1 MQKLKVKDLAEKLG
15 LSSATVSLVLNGR
28 PGISQE
34 TRQRVFDLVRELGH
48 ENLIPTRSSART
60 GSLRLVLYKK
70 SGRIVTDTPF
80 FSQLF
85 DGITARCQKTGY
97 ALSIHLFNG
106 DAATTSALSDCD
118 GLILLATELEKAD
131 LRPFESLRIPF
142 VVLDSYFENYRH
154 DCVVINNMQGAYD
167 ATRHLV
173 KKGHRRIGYLKSSV
187 PINNFHE
194 RFDGYRK
201 ALAVS
206 GLDFDESLVHPL
218 DPTTEG
224 AGPSFAVPPA
234 DHLPTA
240 FVADND
246 IIAIGALQALA
257 AVGIRV
263 PEDVSIV
270 GFDNM
275 PMCTIVQPALTT
287 VQVPKQQLGSY
298 AVDRLVQ
305 RIEEPTDD
313 FVKIEVGTQLIERAS
328 VREIREIRAHGK

>member
-1 MQKLKVKDLAEKLG
+1 MKKNKPKVKDLAEKLG

-48 ENLIPTRSSART
+48 EDLIPSRSSART
-60 GSLRLVLYKK
+60 GSIRLVLYKK

-85 DGITARCQKTGY
+85 DGITARCQKAGY

-106 DAATTSALSDCD
+106 DAATAAALTDCD

-131 LRPFESLRIPF
+131 LKPFEALRIPI
-142 VVLDSYFENYRH
+142 VVLDSYFENFRK

-167 ATRHLV
+167 ATRYLV
-173 KKGHRRIGYLKSSV
+173 KKGHRRIGYLKSNV
-187 PINNFHE
+187 QINNFHE

-206 GLDFDESLVHPL
+206 DLAYDESLVVPL

-224 AGPSFAVPPA
+224 AGTSFVVPEA
-234 DHLPTA
+234 SLLPTA

-246 IIAIGALQALA
+246 IIAIGAMQALA
-257 AVGIRV
+257 AAGYAI
-263 PEDVSIV
+263 PQDVSIV

-287 VQVPKQQLGSY
+287 IQVPKQQLGLY

-305 RIEEPTDD
+305 RIEEPADD

-328 VREIREIRAHGK
+328 VRDLKAHR